1 MTLPVTIRTQIF
13 TLILLVLMSTQVV
26 SVFAEAVIGQN
37 GKDQGNLPAS
47 DTSLLTSFGVSS
59 DDQQKFAEKA
69 KEITEKNK
77 ASTGVQKAG
86 LNVAG
91 EYVENS
97 MEKITTSDGK
107 PFEGGTTINFTI
119 TADNKVT
126 GTVDFKFIEQGWTVK
141 IKGTVTGT
149 LTPSTGKLEIHSNDA
164 TFKYAGKQYPIT
176 MDVKAQYNGSGF
188 DGTKDLV
195 MAGTKGTLG
204 FHANPV

>member
-1 MTLPVTIRTQIF
+1 M
-13 TLILLVLMSTQVV
+13 LMSTQVV
-26 SVFAEAVIGQN
+26 SVFAEAVTGQT
-37 GKDQGNLPAS
+37 GKDQGNVPSS
-47 DTSLLTSFGVSS
+47 DTSLLTSFGVTP
-59 DDQQKFAEKA
+59 DDQQKFAQKA

-77 ASTGVQKAG
+77 ASTGVQKAA

-91 EYVENS
+91 DFVESS

-164 TFKYAGKQYPIT
+164 TFKYAGKQYPIILN
-176 MDVKAQYNGSGF
+176 VKAQYNGSGF
-188 DGTKDLV
+188 DGTKDIA
-195 MAGTKGTLG
+195 MAGTTGTLG
-204 FHANPV
+204 FHATPV